1 MVFKINEEIETKTLF
16 EVKIEQR
23 EGLICHKIEKNKDRI
38 PLKVGSNWTDPLKL
52 DSIQTYQNMSSEYFC
67 GEFRKFRTFKF
78 TKKIGHDFW
87 CS

>member
-23 EGLICHKIEKNKDRI
+23 EGLICHEIEKNIDRI

-52 DSIQTYQNMSSEYFC
+52 DSIQTYQNRSSEYFC

-78 TKKIGHDFW
+78 
-87 CS
+87 SR

>member
-23 EGLICHKIEKNKDRI
+23 EGLICHKIEKNIDRI

-52 DSIQTYQNMSSEYFC
+52 DSIQTYQKYELSIFL
-67 GEFRKFRTFKF
+67 
-78 TKKIGHDFW
+78 
-87 CS
+87 